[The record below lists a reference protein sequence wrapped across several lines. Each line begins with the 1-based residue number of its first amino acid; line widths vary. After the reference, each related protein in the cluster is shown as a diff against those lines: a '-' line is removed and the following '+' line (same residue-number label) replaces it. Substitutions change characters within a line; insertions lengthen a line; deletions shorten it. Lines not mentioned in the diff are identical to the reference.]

1 MASKQAK
8 SDYVIRGILYL
19 VAAAFALPAVYVI
32 FSSFRTENGFG
43 LGQYQRLFRDY
54 PSYLV
59 ALRNSFFYAVVIT
72 AGGLLLSVP
81 VAYLFAKVRFRGRNS
96 LFFIYIVIM
105 MLPAQSTILGQYL
118 LMQSLGWIDTRQALY
133 LPLMLSPLTVFL
145 LRQNLKLI
153 SAELIDATRLETN
166 SFFVLLFRIVLPQIK
181 GTIAAAG
188 VLLFCESWNIIEQ
201 AMILLPRNEEIKPL
215 SVMMGRYPEE
225 LRAACAAVYLAPV
238 GVILLVFAL
247 RSLGGGKKAG
257 ERWGGKA

>member
-1 MASKQAK
+1 MASKQTK
-8 SDYVIRGILYL
+8 SDYVIRIFLY
-19 VAAAFALPAVYVI
+19 VTGAVFALPVVYVV
-32 FSSFRTENGFG
+32 FSSFREEGGFG
-43 LGQYQRLFRDY
+43 LGQYRELFRDY
-54 PSYLV
+54 PSYLT
-59 ALRNSFFYAVVIT
+59 ALSNSFFYAAVIT
-72 AGGLLLSVP
+72 AGGLFLSVP

-96 LFFIYIVIM
+96 LFFVYIVIM

-153 SAELIDATRLETN
+153 SAEMIDATRLETN
-166 SFFVLLFRIVLPQIK
+166 SFFVLLWRIVLPQLW

-201 AMILLPRNEEIKPL
+201 AMILLPRNEAIKPL
-215 SVMMGRYPEE
+215 SVMMNRYPER

-238 GVILLVFAL
+238 GVLLLVFGIRQAGAREVL
-247 RSLGGGKKAG
+247 PTKK
-257 ERWGGKA
+257 